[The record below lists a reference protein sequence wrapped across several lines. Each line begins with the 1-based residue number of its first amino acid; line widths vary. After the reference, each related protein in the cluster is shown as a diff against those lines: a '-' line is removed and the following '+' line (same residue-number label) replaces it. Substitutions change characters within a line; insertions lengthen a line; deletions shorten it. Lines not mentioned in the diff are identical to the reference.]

1 MAKSREAFR
10 TISEVADWLD
20 VQTHVLRFW
29 ESKFSQVKPVKRAG
43 GRRYYRP
50 QDMELLGGLKKLLHE
65 DGMPIKEAQQLLREK
80 GVKHV
85 SSLSRPVDEEAQPV
99 EAVAEDVTEETG
111 LEPVETPQE
120 EPQAGIPQDEPPEVE
135 AELEEPVEAVDAD
148 LEDPPEA
155 DAPLEDVANQENIAV
170 QEETVEEA
178 SEETLY
184 TAPDDFKPDVE
195 TSVGDVEEEDNAGIP
210 EDLLVKIEDDVP
222 AASSKTGPLP
232 SGLTSPAQAPEVDQA
247 EPATAAESEQAPK
260 VETGASSGGPEEL
273 PPMDDLF
280 ATLDTPVAPV
290 EAEAEDAA
298 QSTSDNTTEAEPL
311 GELASSDAASP
322 APFQSPDVSAEPET
336 PAPNAAFVPGL
347 ETMADGD
354 NGTTPSALAMSDAS
368 DEPAINSESSVE
380 APTTN
385 APSSSGA
392 AAPKSAPPPQA
403 PTETANDLSAISPSS
418 APDLETLVARETAR
432 DDFLLMLTKP
442 VTVDRKDASRA
453 ADLLARLEALHG
465 KAG

>member
-99 EAVAEDVTEETG
+99 EAVAEDVTENTG
-111 LEPVETPQE
+111 QEPVETLLE
-120 EPQAGIPQDEPPEVE
+120 EPQADIPQDEPPKIE
-135 AELEEPVEAVDAD
+135 AEQDEPIEAGDED
-148 LEDPPEA
+148 LEDAPEA
-155 DAPLEDVANQENIAV
+155 DAPLEDGINQETVAV
-170 QEETVEEA
+170 QEDTGEET

-184 TAPDDFKPDVE
+184 TAPDDLEPDVE
-195 TSVGDVEEEDNAGIP
+195 SSVESVEEDDNAGIP

-222 AASSKTGPLP
+222 AAPSDTNPLP
-232 SGLTSPAQAPEVDQA
+232 SGLTNPAQVPEVDQA
-247 EPATAAESEQAPK
+247 EPTAAAESEQAPK
-260 VETGASSGGPEEL
+260 VEAGAGSRGSEEL

-280 ATLDTPVAPV
+280 ASLATPAAPAS
-290 EAEAEDAA
+290 AEAVDD
-298 QSTSDNTTEAEPL
+298 TSPAGTDTTEAAPL
-311 GELASSDAASP
+311 DELTSSDPAAP
-322 APFQSPDVSAEPET
+322 APIQSPEVTSEPET
-336 PAPNAAFVPGL
+336 NAPTAAFVPEPVAEGD
-347 ETMADGD
+347 DGAP
-354 NGTTPSALAMSDAS
+354 PSTSAMSDAS
-368 DEPAINSESSVE
+368 DVPSIDSASSVE
-380 APTTN
+380 APTTSTQ
-385 APSSSGA
+385 SSSEA
-392 AAPKSAPPPQA
+392 AAPAPTPPPQA
-403 PTETANDLSAISPSS
+403 PTETANEPSATSPSS

-442 VTVDRKDASRA
+442 VTVDRKDASHA
-453 ADLLARLEALHG
+453 ADLLARLEALHS